1 MSWPQI
7 AGPGGQLHHRR
18 QDTPQTAQIP
28 GPLWPQA
35 SSRRPPPL
43 LLLRCG
49 PGRPAGPRSHPRL
62 GAGPSAHSAGGA
74 VGTGPMWRMRGGA
87 TRRGS
92 CGGGDGSGGS
102 RGQGRPGWARG
113 GGGIAGGAGWR
124 GRAGGARQQLEE
136 RFADLAASHLEAIR
150 ARDERDRQNA
160 RLREENA
167 RLRLENRRLKRENRS
182 LFRQALRLPGEGGD
196 GAAAEAARATQRPE
210 EASTNRRARG
220 GGLEDEPGSP
230 RALRARLEKLEA
242 MYRRALLQLHL
253 EQRGPRPRGDKDESP
268 LRAPESGLRAPDPGP
283 PKPWL

>member
-1 MSWPQI
+1 
-7 AGPGGQLHHRR
+7 
-18 QDTPQTAQIP
+18 P

-35 SSRRPPPL
+35 SSRRPPPPL
-43 LLLRCG
+43 SVCCG
-49 PGRPAGPRSHPRL
+49 PGRPAGPRTRPRR
-62 GAGPSAHSAGGA
+62 GAGPSAHGA
-74 VGTGPMWRMRGGA
+74 
-87 TRRGS
+87 
-92 CGGGDGSGGS
+92 
-102 RGQGRPGWARG
+102 
-113 GGGIAGGAGWR
+113 

-196 GAAAEAARATQRPE
+196 GAGAEAAGATPGPE
-210 EASTNRRARG
+210 EAGTNRRARGG

-253 EQRGPRPRGDKDESP
+253 EQRGPRPRGDKEEP
-268 LRAPESGLRAPDPGP
+268 LLRAPESGPRAPDQEP
-283 PKPWL
+283 PESPEPWL